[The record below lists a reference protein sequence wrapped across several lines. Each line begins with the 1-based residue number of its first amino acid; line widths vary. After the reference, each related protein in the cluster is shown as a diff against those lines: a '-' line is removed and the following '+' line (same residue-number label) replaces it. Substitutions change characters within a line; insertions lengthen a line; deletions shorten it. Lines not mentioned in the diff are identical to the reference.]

1 MNSYY
6 VYEYYVIETNEVFY
20 VGKGSGNRVSSGKRN
35 KFCEDMK
42 KTHNWAYRIVKDNL
56 TEQQAFSL
64 EKELIKK
71 YRETTTYRLTNVTDG
86 GEGASGLKCTDERKA
101 KLSKIFK
108 EKWKNP
114 EFRES
119 NVSIRQDPNGPYKSK
134 EFKEKISSLTKGK
147 LNPNYNNHWSDSQKK
162 NLSQVRKE
170 LKIACRGK
178 NPRAHPVICVETGE
192 YFQCIRDA
200 IEKHGIKDQSNILAA
215 VDKPN
220 RTAGKL
226 HWITAHKN

>member
-42 KTHNWAYRIVKDNL
+42 RSHNWAYRIAKDNL
-56 TEQQAFSL
+56 TEQEAFSL

-86 GEGASGLKCTDERKA
+86 GEGASGLKHSEAFKKEASRKSKER
-101 KLSKIFK
+101 
-108 EKWKNP
+108 WKDP
-114 EFRES
+114 EFRKTAI
-119 NVSIRQDPNGPYKSK
+119 NIRLDPNGPYQSK

-147 LNPNYNNHWSDSQKK
+147 LNPNYNNHWSDSQREH
-162 NLSQVRKE
+162 LSKVRRE

-192 YFQCIRDA
+192 YFNCMKDA
-200 IEKHGIKDQSNILAA
+200 IEKYGIRDQTNILAA

-220 RTAGKL
+220 RTAGKV